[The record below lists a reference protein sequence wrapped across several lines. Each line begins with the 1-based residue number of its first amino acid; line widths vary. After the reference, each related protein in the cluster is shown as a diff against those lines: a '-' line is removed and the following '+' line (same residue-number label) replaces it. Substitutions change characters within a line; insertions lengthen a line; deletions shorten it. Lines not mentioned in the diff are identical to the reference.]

1 MKDKNREYEENS
13 NYGGK
18 NKRECVSSRSEEY
31 KNNKE
36 SDSKNIYVSQLDC
49 SKDYRGKDK

>member
-1 MKDKNREYEENS
+1 MKNRHREYEENS

-36 SDSKNIYVSQLDC
+36 LDN
-49 SKDYRGKDK
+49 KKIDVT

>member
-18 NKRECVSSRSEEY
+18 NKRECVSSRSEGY

-36 SDSKNIYVSQLDC
+36 SDSTNIDVS
-49 SKDYRGKDK
+49 

>member
-18 NKRECVSSRSEEY
+18 NKRECVSSRSEGY

-36 SDSKNIYVSQLDC
+36 SDSTNIDVSQLNC
-49 SKDYRGKDK
+49 SIDYKGKD